1 MHEETRK
8 FLLRE
13 LILFLF
19 FLLAGSIMFLYTPL
33 SEFFSYSFFIPLF
46 LILFVTTFIYNRLVK
61 LSKEKNNRFNYF
73 FIGSTGLKLI
83 FYLLVIIIYL
93 LMNPGNAIPF
103 VSVFLVIYFSYTF
116 LEIASLLKILKKK
129 QVYKNTL

>member
-8 FLLRE
+8 FLIRE

-19 FLLAGSIMFLYTPL
+19 FLLTGSILFLYTPL
-33 SEFFSYSFFIPLF
+33 SDFFSYSFFIPL
-46 LILFVTTFIYNRLVK
+46 LLVLFVTTFIFNRLVK

-93 LMNPGNAIPF
+93 LINPGNAIPF
-103 VSVFLVIYFSYTF
+103 VSVFLIVYFSYTF
-116 LEIASLLKILKKK
+116 LEVASLLKILKKK
-129 QVYKNTL
+129 GVYKNTL